1 MLTDSEGDYPP
12 ILRIGDYRVEAAM
25 DEISCDGVVCKLEPR
40 GMSLLLCLARHAGQ
54 VVSVD
59 RLLEEV
65 WKDVVVN
72 PDSVY
77 QTVATLR
84 RALRDDA
91 KDPQYIANVVRRG
104 YRLIAPVSVWGG
116 SGTASSTV
124 MAVPVVVTG
133 QGERAEVRI
142 AESPAA
148 PLPRLAVP
156 RSHASIAILPFANL
170 TGDPT
175 KEHLGDGIAEEL
187 INTLTR
193 APGWFKVVARTSAFA
208 YKGRHIDV
216 RQIAKDLDVEA
227 VLEGSVRSA
236 DERIRITAQLVD
248 GRTGH
253 DIWSRSYERK
263 LTNWFDLQSELTVSI
278 ADALT
283 IGGGSGLSAADGK
296 SPTLDLQA
304 FQFVLQAKSLG
315 TQPTE
320 HNLRSALEFLARAT
334 ERDPMFARAW
344 QGMAVT
350 RGYHFVTMDYL
361 MPDALKDAE
370 QCAHRALALD
380 ASLPARAVLGFI
392 NACRGQ
398 WIKAEAEIRASLS
411 MLPNDPEIH
420 LVHSIYVAQSAG
432 HLWQAM
438 KEAEVACRLA
448 PLTPVDTF
456 NVGLAQLRVGQN
468 AEALKWIQRAIA
480 DGMPE
485 TVGPVSDTL
494 AHLAQ
499 HEQRYEEAAVHMM
512 NALSPAWRAAGAVDA
527 VTLFYSALVQPSGN
541 EAAVSALRRLE
552 AGLRAEDFG
561 QINSKRLIMWYTNL
575 GALDFAYEAA
585 DRALERFALSGMVG
599 TAWGILWI
607 EEMRAFRR
615 DARFQAF
622 VERLGLVEYWSQYG
636 PPDNCELRNGR
647 LICS

>member
-1 MLTDSEGDYPP
+1 MLTDSEADSPAV
-12 ILRIGDYRVEAAM
+12 LRIGDYRVDPAI
-25 DEISCDGVVCKLEPR
+25 DEISREGVVCKLEPR

-84 RALRDDA
+84 RTLRDDA

-104 YRLIAPVSVWGG
+104 YRLIAPVSVWEG
-116 SGTASSTV
+116 SGTASSTGV
-124 MAVPVVVTG
+124 AVPVVATD
-133 QGERAEVRI
+133 QGERAEVQI
-142 AESPAA
+142 AEGPSA
-148 PLPRLAVP
+148 PLPRWATP
-156 RSHASIAILPFANL
+156 RSHASIAILPFVNL
-170 TGDPT
+170 TGDSA
-175 KEHLGDGIAEEL
+175 KEYLGDGIAEEL

-193 APGWFKVVARTSAFA
+193 APGWFKVAARTSAFA

-216 RQIAKDLDVEA
+216 RQIAHDLDVEA
-227 VLEGSVRSA
+227 VLEGSVLSA
-236 DERIRITAQLVD
+236 DERIRITAQLID

-253 DIWSRSYERK
+253 HLWSRSYERK
-263 LTNWFDLQSELTVSI
+263 FTDWSDLQGELTVSI

-283 IGGGSGLSAADGK
+283 VGGSGLSAAESK
-296 SPTLDLQA
+296 PPTRDLRA
-304 FQFVLQAKSLG
+304 FQFFLQAKSLG

-320 HNLRSALEFLARAT
+320 HNLRGALELLARAT
-334 ERDPMFARAW
+334 ERDPTFARAW
-344 QGMAVT
+344 QSMAVT
-350 RGYHFVTMDYL
+350 RGYHFVTMDY
-361 MPDALKDAE
+361 PIPNALIDAE
-370 QCAHRALALD
+370 RDAHRALAFD
-380 ASLPARAVLGFI
+380 ASLAASRAVLGFI
-392 NACRGQ
+392 NACRGH

-411 MLPNDPEIH
+411 MFPNDPEVH

-432 HLWQAM
+432 HLRRAIE
-438 KEAEVACRLA
+438 EADVACRLT
-448 PLTPVDTF
+448 PLTPVYTF
-456 NVGLAQLRVGQN
+456 NVGIAKLGVGQY
-468 AEALKWIQRAIA
+468 ADALKWIQRAIA
-480 DGMPE
+480 DGLPE
-485 TVGPVSDTL
+485 TLGPVSDTL

-499 HEQRYEEAAVHMM
+499 HEQRYEEAVGRVM
-512 NALSPAWRAAGAVDA
+512 NALSPAWRAAGAVEA
-527 VTLFYSALVQPSGN
+527 VALFYSALAEPSSN
-541 EAAVSALRRLE
+541 EAAVAALRRLE

-575 GALDFAYEAA
+575 GALDFAYDVA
-585 DRALERFALSGMVG
+585 DRALERFALAAMVG

-636 PPDNCELRNGR
+636 PPDNCELRNGK
-647 LICS
+647 LICP